1 VVVVTS
7 SLVVDI
13 VGWVLV
19 VMLVVIDTVDGL
31 GVLVTS
37 SLVVAAVD
45 GIVDPVFG
53 NSVVTLSVVKPVPI
67 LAVFF

>member
-1 VVVVTS
+1 MVVVTS